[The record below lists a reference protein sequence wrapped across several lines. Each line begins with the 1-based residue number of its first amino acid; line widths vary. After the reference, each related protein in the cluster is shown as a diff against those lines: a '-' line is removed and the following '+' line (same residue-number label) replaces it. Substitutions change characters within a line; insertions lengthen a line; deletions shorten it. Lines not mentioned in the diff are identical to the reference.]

1 MSWQSILSDVVLAL
15 AVLVVAVSSVGVL
28 VMRDAYQKVHFVTP
42 IALVAPVLVALAV
55 TLREGWSEPTGQSW
69 LAVAVV
75 CIAGPVLSHATV
87 RAARVR
93 ERGDWRDP
101 ENVVPAAKREP

>member
-1 MSWQSILSDVVLAL
+1 MTWQSITADVALAG
-15 AVLVVAVSSVGVL
+15 AVLVVAASSVGIL

-42 IALVAPVLVALAV
+42 ISLVAPILVAVAV
-55 TLREGWSEPTGQSW
+55 TLRAGWSEPTGQTS

-75 CIAGPVLSHATV
+75 CVAGPVLSHATV

-93 ERGDWRDP
+93 ERGDWRSRDGLVRS
-101 ENVVPAAKREP
+101 EESR